1 MKDSRMAMKKKT
13 VSVRLDDDAKRRVDL
28 AAKLLGQSV
37 GAFLGKSGEER
48 ARQVLR
54 TWAAEQHR
62 RGEASFSELAQ
73 ETGLGVEE
81 IMESAGVGD
90 REEGFRIFLASCRT
104 IAESQGNS
112 EFLRLGEE
120 AVNSLRAEMLPPAAT

>member
-1 MKDSRMAMKKKT
+1 MSPKKRT
-13 VSVRLDDDAKRRVDL
+13 VSVRLDDAAKRRVDF
-28 AAKLLGQSV
+28 AARLLGQSL

-54 TWAAEQHR
+54 TWAVEQHR

-81 IMESAGVGD
+81 IMEAAGARD
-90 REEGFRIFLASCRT
+90 REEGFRMFLASCRT
-104 IAESQGNS
+104 IAETLGNP

-120 AVNSLRAEMLPPAAT
+120 AVSSLRTETAPPAAS